1 MCQFLC
7 PTYSRTLPAFCPS
20 YPVPYLF
27 CVMRAL
33 MPQLSLASHSC
44 VFDGLLR
51 FTCLLPSILNVPI
64 SQLVLLC
71 SYASLAF
78 FYSFFFCYFLC
89 ELTTFELNMVCR
101 QYFGDTQVTP
111 SSNQPYELFE
121 LF

>member
-44 VFDGLLR
+44 VYDGLLR
-51 FTCLLPSILNVPI
+51 FTCLLPSILNVPL
-64 SQLVLLC
+64 SQLVFLC

-78 FYSFFFCYFLC
+78 FYSIFFCYFLC

-101 QYFGDTQVTP
+101 QYFEVTP